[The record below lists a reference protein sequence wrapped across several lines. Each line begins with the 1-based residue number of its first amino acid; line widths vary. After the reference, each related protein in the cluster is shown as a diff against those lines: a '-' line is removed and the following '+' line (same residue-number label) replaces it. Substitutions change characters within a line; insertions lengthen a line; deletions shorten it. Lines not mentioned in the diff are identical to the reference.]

1 MPPALLGRWQ
11 RQALEAAVPSSA
23 ERDEI
28 RQLRAALKRVEIER
42 DILKKSRDHLLPAAS
57 VMSSYQFIQD
67 CTELWPVQVLCRLL
81 AVSTASYY
89 QWLQRP
95 AAVPAPWLAAAQQAF
110 TRHAARYGTRRLRA
124 ELRAEGYAVGRYA
137 LRVWLHRQGLRA
149 LSTRPQRPRTTLAD
163 LAAVVAENRLLGS
176 PAPTAP
182 NQVWVG
188 DITYLPLL
196 GGRWCY
202 LATWRDACSRRV
214 VGWHLAAQMPTEL
227 VLQALEQALTL
238 RQPAPGLL
246 IHADRGSQYTSAA
259 CRTRIAQ
266 AGALASFSRP
276 GNPYDNAQAEAG
288 WSTLKTEL
296 LLQGGAFADLE
307 EARVEVAYY
316 LDTYFNLDRRHSAL
330 GYRSPHQFEQD
341 LKSNLS

>member
-1 MPPALLGRWQ
+1 M
-11 RQALEAAVPSSA
+11 
-23 ERDEI
+23 
-28 RQLRAALKRVEIER
+28 
-42 DILKKSRDHLLPAAS
+42 SR
-57 VMSSYQFIQD
+57 YQFIQT
-67 CTELWPVQVLCRLL
+67 CTEPWPVQVLCRLL
-81 AVSTASYY
+81 AVSTAGYY
-89 QWLQRP
+89 QWLQQP

-110 TRHAARYGTRRLRA
+110 TRHAARYGTRRLLA
-124 ELRAEGYAVGRYA
+124 ELRAGGHAVGRYA
-137 LRVWLHRQGLRA
+137 LRSWLHWLGLRA
-149 LSTRPQRPRTTLAD
+149 LSTRPQRPRTTVAD
-163 LAAVVAENRLLGS
+163 PAAVAAENRLLGQ

-188 DITYLPLL
+188 DITYLPLV

-227 VLQALEQALTL
+227 VLHALEQALTL
-238 RQPAPGLL
+238 RQPAPELV

-259 CRTRIAQ
+259 CRIRIAQ
-266 AGALASFSRP
+266 AGAVLSFSWL

-296 LLQGGAFADLE
+296 LPQGRAFADLE
-307 EARVEVAYY
+307 EARLEVAHYPT
-316 LDTYFNLDRRHSAL
+316 TYFNLDRRHSAL